1 MLDFK
6 QCWAIFKDK
15 AFGEVD
21 AVDADQENKRKLGV
35 EIARKC
41 GGVPLAVNSDWVYA
55 GVK

>member
-1 MLDFK
+1 MLDYK
-6 QCWAIFKDK
+6 QCWSIFKDK

-41 GGVPLAVNSDWVYA
+41 GGIPLAVKVIGSML
-55 GVK
+55 G